1 MDSPPSTDGRVPF
14 GLARIGPDD
23 VRRRFLFG
31 TAGTVASAI
40 AVAYGLNFMLGPL
53 NLGAIE
59 FVGGALMTLGG
70 GVGLLT
76 SAVVLLPILAAGVAR
91 VARVARV
98 AGGPGAGGVTERSP
112 AARDGATDA
121 DGAEDPIA
129 VVKRRYAAGEIGE
142 EEFERRLDRIMDA
155 DRQGARDSKPDRER
169 YGSDP
174 RRDRDEDRLRD
185 R

>member
-14 GLARIGPDD
+14 GLARVGPDD

-91 VARVARV
+91 VA
-98 AGGPGAGGVTERSP
+98 GGPGAGSVTERSP
-112 AARDGATDA
+112 ASRDGATDA
-121 DGAEDPIA
+121 DGAEDPIT

>member
-1 MDSPPSTDGRVPF
+1 MDSPPSSDGRVPV
-14 GLARIGPDD
+14 GLARVGPDD
-23 VRRRFLFG
+23 SRRRLLLG
-31 TAGTVASAI
+31 AAGTVASAI

-76 SAVVLLPILAAGVAR
+76 SAVILLPILAAGVAR
-91 VARVARV
+91 VA
-98 AGGPGAGGVTERSP
+98 GGPRAGEVTARSP
-112 AARDGATDA
+112 AGSRDGATDA
-121 DGAEDPIA
+121 GGAEDPIA
-129 VVKRRYAAGEIGE
+129 VVKRRYAAGEIGD

-155 DRQGARDSKPDRER
+155 DRQGAHDSDPDRER
-169 YGSDP
+169 DGSDP
-174 RRDRDEDRLRD
+174 GREPDEDRLRD